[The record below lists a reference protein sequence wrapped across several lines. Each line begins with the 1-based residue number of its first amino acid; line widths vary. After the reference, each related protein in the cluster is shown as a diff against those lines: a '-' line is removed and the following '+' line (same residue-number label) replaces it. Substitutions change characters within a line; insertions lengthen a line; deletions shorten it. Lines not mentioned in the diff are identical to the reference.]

1 VHLADCH
8 YSDTTPETPTA
19 RTSRVARLPVRPTQ
33 HLQVQTMSLD
43 GRSVHYPVLT
53 NTEKA
58 YLALRAG
65 PLTSEQLRERL
76 GGDINVMNLIIK
88 RGHAVRR
95 GHANQECI
103 YALTPEGRAAC
114 PSRRDVERAKY

>member
-1 VHLADCH
+1 V
-8 YSDTTPETPTA
+8 
-19 RTSRVARLPVRPTQ
+19 SR
-33 HLQVQTMSLD
+33 D
-43 GRSVHYPVLT
+43 GRSIQYPVLT

-65 PLTSEQLRERL
+65 PLTSEQLKGRVE
-76 GGDINVMNLIIK
+76 GDINVMYPIIK

-114 PSRRDVERAKY
+114 PSRRDAERAKY

>member
-1 VHLADCH
+1 M
-8 YSDTTPETPTA
+8 
-19 RTSRVARLPVRPTQ
+19 PVRPTQ

-88 RGHAVRR
+88 RGHALRH
-95 GHANQECI
+95 GKDNQEGI